1 MGRLEELRINA
12 YLSEVARGYKNNA
25 FVAQY
30 LFPEITSE
38 KEKIDIFEFNKEAFN
53 LYDTERAIRANS
65 NVISPQGFKKH
76 TTTLTEHDLSYPID
90 YREEQ
95 EAEKVKLQLHATN
108 VVTEGLK
115 LKLEKQ
121 CADLAQDQS
130 KYPNENKV
138 ILSGKSCFN
147 WKDSDP
153 QGVIEDAKDAVSAK
167 IAQDPNTM
175 IIGQSAWKLLKKHP
189 QLKGLISDN
198 LNKLVTLN
206 LLKEIFE
213 IENII
218 IGKSIFSDKD
228 GNFVRVWQDNIV
240 LAYVPALGSSRTE
253 YDPSYGYTV
262 RKKDALQ
269 VDEYQKEGNK
279 VKYIRAT
286 DIYTPFLVGPEAGYL
301 ISSVNDP
308 AYDPY
313 KEGATIELED
323 NYAKRLEDFVQL
335 LSNQSTSSKTKTQS
349 QNNTKKT
356 ENNPP
361 SNNQTKAGTGT
372 AKTQTKTEAVKTDEV
387 KDGEAGGTDDNK

>member
-12 YLSEVARGYKNNA
+12 YLSEVARGYSNNA
-25 FVAQY
+25 FVAQH

-76 TTTLTEHDLSYPID
+76 TTTLAEHDL
-90 YREEQ
+90 
-95 EAEKVKLQLHATN
+95 LQLHATN

-121 CADLAQDQS
+121 CADLAQDAN
-130 KYPNENKV
+130 KYPTGNK
-138 ILSGKSCFN
+138 ILLSGTSCFTDEN
-147 WKDSDP
+147 SDP
-153 QGVIEDAKDAVSAK
+153 QGVIDDAKDAVSSK

-175 IIGQSAWKLLKKHP
+175 IIGQAAWKTLKKHP

-198 LNKLVTLN
+198 LNKLVTIN

-213 IENII
+213 IENIF
-218 IGKSIFSDKD
+218 IGKSIFADKD
-228 GNFVRVWQDNIV
+228 GNFVRIWQDNIV
-240 LAYVPALGSSRTE
+240 LAYVPNLGNSRTE

-269 VDEYQKEGNK
+269 IDEYQKEGNK

-286 DIYTPFLVGPEAGYL
+286 DIYTPFLVGAEAGYL
-301 ISSVNDP
+301 ISKVNGP
-308 AYDPY
+308 QSC
-313 KEGATIELED
+313 TIKLCI
-323 NYAKRLEDFVQL
+323 KKVQPLNLMTLKQNVLKILWNCYRISQPLQNLRHKLKL
-335 LSNQSTSSKTKTQS
+335 LKPHQQ
-349 QNNTKKT
+349 
-356 ENNPP
+356 
-361 SNNQTKAGTGT
+361 GTRSL
-372 AKTQTKTEAVKTDEV
+372 KIKPLLKIRQKQKQ
-387 KDGEAGGTDDNK
+387 KPKLKLKP